1 MLIIFNKSGSLLN
14 VDFQYDSFS
23 QGDMNVHDIDVIV
36 LDDNFENY
44 NFNGYVQF
52 LRQGETEPSPK
63 LIMTNKANLMYN
75 EKTYNGYTFRMESD
89 WYTAIAG
96 TLKMTIEIKQ
106 YGDNGLASNK
116 AYGIVNIPIQES
128 VSAISQVE
136 STITNEEYNSLLRL
150 MNEKMDTETDNVFK
164 GVNTFEND
172 VYLKKNVTLEG
183 VKDNSYG
190 QETIP
195 LYVYGRDKSAR
206 FRVNLPI
213 KNGDVALKDDIPELY
228 DWAKQP
234 NKPTYTQAEV
244 GLGNVN
250 NIFISESSVNQIE
263 TNKEKI
269 EEVEELANQ
278 ALNIA
283 NEKVS
288 AIVFSSYSEMIS
300 TLKSASQDEYK
311 VGTTLYIREVNV
323 PDYWISGFYSD
334 NNHDTG
340 YYIINELET
349 EKVDLDNF
357 YTIDQIDS
365 RFAKLKNTPEF
376 TGIKL
381 VNTTGQNLITA
392 QDKTILAV
400 DGSKIV
406 LGQNGA
412 SIKVKSTL
420 NPVWEKTDGTE
431 EEFAFKS
438 DINTS
443 NNQAE
448 INKIKEDIKSL
459 DVEKVDASSLGTL
472 AYRSNISKNDVGL
485 NNVRNV
491 DSYSKEEADEKFIS
505 ELSENPEF
513 KSIRLKNE
521 TGERLLSVQ
530 DKQII
535 SVDSSKNHIKLGN
548 STTNTRI
555 ISNGRPVWEQGN
567 GIVEELATINDLSGT
582 ISPVFEILN
591 AYQIKTPVQ
600 DDVSYNLIN
609 GYDSQIQ
616 IGDNEKMLL
625 LNSYGKPKIK
635 VDNTYYDIATIKD
648 VSNTKQDINSNFDYY
663 YTKTETD
670 AKISESSSS
679 LTQNIS
685 NLNVNINNK
694 FNNYVSKEQLSSA
707 SYINVNTLNN
717 TLNNYV
723 TTTNLKESL
732 NPYLTETEVVNDYII
747 PFQNNIINEMN
758 PMKTDIQTNMQNITS
773 VQTLAEEA
781 KSIAQGRSSAYVF
794 SDFFSMR
801 SKIAF
806 ADSTQYNIGD
816 NIYIEDINTTD
827 YWISNI
833 LDNNDGEFGYYEISP
848 LETEKVDL
856 SDYYTSKQVDSQLNS
871 YYKKGEY
878 NFIQANTEGT
888 LKKLNLYSNISS
900 QFMSLNPN
908 SLSFGE
914 DSFLYSVVQKENE
927 KIIFGN
933 VNYSAQINGS
943 GERIKYKQES
953 GPSKQIAFLDDID
966 NAIGNINSIL
976 DTLNGEVI

>member
-23 QGDMNVHDIDVIV
+23 QGDMNVHDIDVVV
-36 LDDNFENY
+36 LDDGFENY

-63 LIMTNKANLMYN
+63 IIMTNKANIMYN
-75 EKTYNGYTFRMESD
+75 EKSYNGYTFRMESD

-136 STITNEEYNSLLRL
+136 STITNEEYNSLLRT
-150 MNEKMDTETDNVFK
+150 MANKVDAESNNVFS
-164 GVNTFEND
+164 GTATFKND
-172 VYLKKNVTLEG
+172 VTLEG
-183 VKDNSYG
+183 VRNNSYG

-195 LYVYGRDKSAR
+195 LYVYGRDKNAR

-234 NKPTYTQAEV
+234 TKPAYTKEEI
-244 GLGNVN
+244 GLSNVN
-250 NIFISESSVNQIE
+250 NISVTQDDINQIKA
-263 TNKEKI
+263 NKENI

-278 ALNIA
+278 AVQIA
-283 NEKVS
+283 TEKVS
-288 AIVFSSYSEMIS
+288 AIVFGSYNEMAS
-300 TLKSASQDEYK
+300 ALKSAQKGDYR
-311 VGTTLYIREVNV
+311 VGTTLYIREYGV
-323 PDYWISGFYSD
+323 PDYWISGHYTD

-340 YYIINELET
+340 YYIINRLET
-349 EKVDLDNF
+349 EKVDLENY
-357 YTIDQIDS
+357 YTIDQVDS
-365 RFAKLKNTPEF
+365 RFVKLNSNPYL
-376 TGIKL
+376 TGVKL
-381 VNTTGQNLITA
+381 SNSTGENLLYA
-392 QDKTILAV
+392 QGLSALSV
-400 DGSKIV
+400 DANDNKIV
-406 LGQNGA
+406 LGNTNNSVKIA
-412 SIKVKSTL
+412 SKQK
-420 NPVWEKTDGTE
+420 PVWKKSDGTN

-513 KSIRLKNE
+513 KSIKLKNE
-521 TGERLLSVQ
+521 TGERLLTVQ
-530 DKQII
+530 DKEII
-535 SVDSSKNHIKLGN
+535 SVNSSKNHIKLGN

-555 ISNGRPVWEQGN
+555 ISSGRPVWEQGN

-707 SYINVNTLNN
+707 SYIDVNTLNN

-758 PMKTDIQTNMQNITS
+758 PMKTDIQTNMQNIAS

-794 SDFFSMR
+794 SDFYSMR
-801 SKIAF
+801 SKIAS
-806 ADSTQYNIGD
+806 ADSTRYNIGD

-900 QFMSLNPN
+900 KFMSLNSN

-933 VNYSAQINGS
+933 VNYSTQINGS
-943 GERIKYKQES
+943 GERIKYQQES
-953 GPSKQIAFLDDID
+953 GASKQIAFLDDID
-966 NAIGNINSIL
+966 NAIGDINAIL